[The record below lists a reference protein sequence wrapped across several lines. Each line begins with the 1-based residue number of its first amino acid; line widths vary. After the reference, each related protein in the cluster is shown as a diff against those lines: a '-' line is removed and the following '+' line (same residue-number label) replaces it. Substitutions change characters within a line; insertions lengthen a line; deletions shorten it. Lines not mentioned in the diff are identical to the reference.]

1 MYVKL
6 FIVLFILMLKST
18 FAAAETD
25 TFKSLESNV
34 YDVQEL
40 TIIGTDYEAFSS
52 HVTELGL
59 ALGRYKRN
67 MNGSGTGAYE
77 NLIQEAAEIY
87 IEALD
92 NWRKSLS
99 SDNNDESIRD
109 LIASTNITLR
119 DAKIKR
125 AAEKIRAA
133 EVFKNSRSN

>member
-6 FIVLFILMLKST
+6 FIVLCILMLKST
-18 FAAAETD
+18 FASAETA
-25 TFKSLESNV
+25 TFKSLENNV

-59 ALGRYKRN
+59 VLGRYKRD
-67 MNGSGTGAYE
+67 MNGSGSGAYE
-77 NLIQEAAEIY
+77 YLIQEAAENY

-99 SDNNDESIRD
+99 YDNKDESIRD
-109 LIASTNITLR
+109 LIARTNITLR

>member
-1 MYVKL
+1 
-6 FIVLFILMLKST
+6 MLKST

-25 TFKSLESNV
+25 TFKSLENNV

-59 ALGRYKRN
+59 SLGRYKRE
-67 MNGSGTGAYE
+67 MNGSGSGAYE
-77 NLIQEAAEIY
+77 YLIKEAAEIY

-92 NWRKSLS
+92 NWRKSLG
-99 SDNNDESIRD
+99 SDSTDESSRD
-109 LIASTNITLR
+109 LISRTYITLR
-119 DAKIKR
+119 DTKIKR
-125 AAEKIRAA
+125 AAEKIKAA

>member
-1 MYVKL
+1 
-6 FIVLFILMLKST
+6 MLKST
-18 FAAAETD
+18 FASAETA
-25 TFKSLESNV
+25 TFKSLENNV

-59 ALGRYKRN
+59 VLGRYKRD
-67 MNGSGTGAYE
+67 MNGSGSGAYE
-77 NLIQEAAEIY
+77 YLIQEAAENY

-99 SDNNDESIRD
+99 YDNKDESIRD
-109 LIASTNITLR
+109 LIARTNITLR

>member
-6 FIVLFILMLKST
+6 FIVLFILMLKTT
-18 FAAAETD
+18 FAAAETS
-25 TFKSLESNV
+25 TFKNLENNV

-59 ALGRYKRN
+59 ALGRYKREPN
-67 MNGSGTGAYE
+67 VSGSGAYE
-77 NLIQEAAEIY
+77 NLIIEAAETY
-87 IEALD
+87 IEALGH
-92 NWRKSLS
+92 WRKSIN
-99 SDNNDESIRD
+99 SDSNDESIRD
-109 LIASTNITLR
+109 LIARTNITLR
-119 DAKIKR
+119 DHDIKK